1 MNLCKVL
8 GSVTS
13 TLKHPAFEGR
23 KLMVVQPL
31 DERQQPLGK
40 SFIAV
45 DHTSSAGPGDVVLV
59 MREGGGV
66 RQLLGRQD
74 AAHPLADRRRGG
86 RGGRVSE
93 GFVPL
98 PKLRADLVDT
108 SHRLHAERL
117 GGQPRRQRVGAAQ
130 G

>member
-13 TLKHPAFEGR
+13 TLKHPAFAGR

-31 DERQQPLGK
+31 DEKQQPLGK
-40 SFIAV
+40 SFLAV

-66 RQLLGRQD
+66 RQVLGD
-74 AAHPLADRRRGG
+74 KT
-86 RGGRVSE
+86 
-93 GFVPL
+93 L
-98 PKLRADLVDT
+98 PIRSLIVGVVDEVE
-108 SHRLHAERL
+108 A
-117 GGQPRRQRVGAAQ
+117 
-130 G
+130 